1 MNLSRLGCDT
11 SGISQASFIFIWCVS
26 SVRQLCSPNF
36 CFAHRQRNMEI
47 FKTRKITKDT
57 SCSASFFETLC
68 TPEWQILTP
77 AGASL
82 IIVCH
87 GPLEL
92 DTFALLAAC
101 ASNSKLYPT
110 AWTSF
115 PPRSL
120 LHCRFSTWSSAG
132 IRIQTRWRLFWG
144 QNGLQQKCYRRHERT
159 SNHLLQSHTL
169 VSAGYQWQSKNI
181 SRYKTD
187 ASTRKPLFS
196 KYLKKI
202 RNAYM
207 ARTMCINVWNST
219 MCGGMDFLVFVIT
232 VPQKK
237 KIQRAICPEW
247 SGQTATQ
254 SKECSCFPTSHI
266 SERQHPYS
274 AFRAVNYR
282 LCEMTRCS
290 MFPLAKVHKSAS
302 PGLTSWPVR
311 RRKNCFGHHHEA
323 LELFC
328 PRFGD
333 SLECCLS
340 FESWLCRIPQ
350 ESLNGS

>member
-1 MNLSRLGCDT
+1 MKNVRRIEKWGSKRAGTQCLGLRIDLWFPLQGGSVKHPNQNSSEPQRKPSLAAQFAELNVLIVAGLRCELVKAGLWYFRHQP
-11 SGISQASFIFIWCVS
+11 GIIHLPWCVS

-36 CFAHRQRNMEI
+36 CFAHRRRNMEI

-92 DTFALLAAC
+92 DTFALLPAC

-207 ARTMCINVWNST
+207 ARAMCTNVWNST
-219 MCGGMDFLVFVIT
+219 MCGGMNFLVFVII
-232 VPQKK
+232 VPQKQNPASNLSGVK
-237 KIQRAICPEW
+237 WADCHAI
-247 SGQTATQ
+247 
-254 SKECSCFPTSHI
+254 
-266 SERQHPYS
+266 
-274 AFRAVNYR
+274 
-282 LCEMTRCS
+282 
-290 MFPLAKVHKSAS
+290 
-302 PGLTSWPVR
+302 
-311 RRKNCFGHHHEA
+311 
-323 LELFC
+323 
-328 PRFGD
+328 
-333 SLECCLS
+333 
-340 FESWLCRIPQ
+340 
-350 ESLNGS
+350 